1 MDYIKVGKI
10 ANTHGVRG
18 ELKVQSLTDYD
29 ERFSEG
35 HSYYIGE
42 EKKEVHIKSFR
53 NHKGMLIMVFEEFDN
68 INQCEKYKGD
78 FLYVSKEDRYELPED
93 SYYVDDLIGFEVLHE
108 GEKIGVLK
116 EIQTSYVNDI
126 YIVET
131 PGGDI
136 MIPAVKEFILEI
148 NLEDKRIFVNLIEG
162 ILE

>member
-18 ELKVQSLTDYD
+18 ELKIQPLTDFE
-29 ERFSEG
+29 ERFSED

-53 NHKGMLIMVFEEFDN
+53 NHKGMLIISFKDFDN

-93 SYYVDDLIGFEVLHE
+93 SYYVDDLIGFDVFEE
-108 GEKIGVLK
+108 DEKLGVLK
-116 EIQTSYVNDI
+116 EIQTSYVNDV
-126 YIVET
+126 YIVKTSE
-131 PGGDI
+131 GQI
-136 MIPAVKEFILEI
+136 MIPAVKEFILEVDLKERKI
-148 NLEDKRIFVNLIEG
+148 LVELIEG
-162 ILE
+162 MLE

>member
-18 ELKVQSLTDYD
+18 ELKIQSLTDYD
-29 ERFSEG
+29 ERFSG
-35 HSYYIGE
+35 KHSYYIGK

-53 NHKGMLIMVFEEFDN
+53 NHKGMLITAFDEFDN

-78 FLYVSKEDRYELPED
+78 YLYVSKEDRFDLPED
-93 SYYVDDLIGFEVLHE
+93 SYYIDDLIGFSVLYK

-126 YIVET
+126 YIVDT
-131 PGGDI
+131 PKGDI
-136 MIPAVKEFILEI
+136 LIPAVKEFILEI
-148 NLEDKRIFVNLIEG
+148 NLENKEIIVDLIEG
-162 ILE
+162 MLL